1 MLKRLVRLVMA
12 LNSNTKASQLAA
24 GFACGLLLAIVP
36 SGNLLWLLLFIATF
50 FLKIHRG
57 MQLLMIA
64 LFKLLAPLA
73 SVWLDRLGWAVLRLE
88 SMQSLYTNLYNSPIA
103 PLTRFNNTLVAG
115 GLTAGFVLWFPVFL
129 LVLGLVKLYR
139 SKLAPLVLNS
149 KLIKHLKKLPLLQK
163 LGVLASKAVVTV
175 GSEGRGGRA

>member
-12 LNSNTKASQLAA
+12 LNSNAKASQLAA

-36 SGNLLWLLLFIATF
+36 SNNLLWLMLFILTF

-88 SMQSLYTNLYNSPIA
+88 SLQGLFTDLYNLPIA

-115 GLTAGFVLWFPVFL
+115 GLMAGFVLWIPVFL

-139 SKLAPLVLNS
+139 ARLAPLIVDS
-149 KLIKHLKKLPLLQK
+149 KFVKHLKKLPLVQK
-163 LGVLASKAVVTV
+163 IAVLASKAVVV
-175 GSEGRGGRA
+175 VRSEA